1 MYFKDSNSSKK
12 WWDLRA
18 QSLQP
23 QRSRPYS
30 PGLLVCWGRS
40 SSYILK
46 DCSLLDQ
53 DVSSSPFM
61 LPQSLFSHRGY
72 CDSLLIA
79 PALTSLSSRLL
90 LTLPSGRC
98 KSWTDLV
105 LSLYEIIQWH
115 VLHAEWNESS
125 LDIWCSSDLAPAS
138 SVFPAFSSFL
148 HPRNYWQVDNSM
160 LSQTGKSAPQMSP
173 LFLPFTWWV

>member
-1 MYFKDSNSSKK
+1 MKYVECKISMYFKDSNSSKK

-30 PGLLVCWGRS
+30 PGLLVCSGRS

-90 LTLPSGRC
+90 LTLPSGWC
-98 KSWTDLV
+98 KCWTDLV

-115 VLHAEWNESS
+115 VLHAEWHKSS
-125 LDIWCSSDLAPAS
+125 LVWHLMLFRSGPCLL
-138 SVFPAFSSFL
+138 SVPSFL
-148 HPRNYWQVDNSM
+148 LFPS
-160 LSQTGKSAPQMSP
+160 SQELLAGR
-173 LFLPFTWWV
+173 